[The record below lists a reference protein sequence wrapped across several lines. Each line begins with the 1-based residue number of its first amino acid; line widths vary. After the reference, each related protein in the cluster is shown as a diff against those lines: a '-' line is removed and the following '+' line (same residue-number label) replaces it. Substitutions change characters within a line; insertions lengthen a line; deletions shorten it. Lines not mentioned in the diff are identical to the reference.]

1 MSSPTRCT
9 AVRRWV
15 SSRRS
20 KRARH
25 SARHLDCSLLVLDT
39 LAGSHAETVYRHLG
53 WHKVGDVPDYAAEP
67 DGTLH
72 ATAIHYKRL
81 R

>member
-9 AVRRWV
+9 AVHRWAF
-15 SSRRS
+15 SRRLR
-20 KRARH
+20 RARH

-39 LAGSHAETVYRHLG
+39 LAGSHAETVYQHLG

>member
-1 MSSPTRCT
+1 MFSFQKLVVTMSPGRLRCPGLT
-9 AVRRWV
+9 
-15 SSRRS
+15 
-20 KRARH
+20 
-25 SARHLDCSLLVLDT
+25 
-39 LAGSHAETVYRHLG
+39 GSHAETVYQHLG